1 MQRGLLGAVAT
12 LALAA
17 SALATD
23 AARASVS
30 IQVTWDGLL
39 HESTAAVMAT
49 SVEQRAVWENGR
61 IYTYAR
67 LHVDR
72 AIAGTGA
79 GELPTG
85 GEAWVRTMGGVV
97 GSVGQVVDGEAV
109 LSPGQSGLLF
119 LHPGPPGA
127 YVVTAR
133 GQGQFP
139 LVPDADPKAPPHL
152 VRSNSSG
159 ALLPPRPAPTS
170 PFAADVVH
178 GRVVDDVA
186 RDVVAAWDRTHAPPA
201 SPPAPPAPHAP

>member
-1 MQRGLLGAVAT
+1 MQRGLLGACVVVA
-12 LALAA
+12 AV
-17 SALATD
+17 ALATD
-23 AARASVS
+23 TARASVS

-72 AIAGTGA
+72 AIAGA
-79 GELPTG
+79 GELPSG

-109 LSPGQSGLLF
+109 LTPGQSGLLF

-139 LVPDADPKAPPHL
+139 LVHDADPKAPPHL

-186 RDVVAAWDRTHAPPA
+186 RDVVAAWDRTHTSIP
-201 SPPAPPAPHAP
+201 SPPHAP

>member
-1 MQRGLLGAVAT
+1 MQRGLLGACLTV
-12 LALAA
+12 ALAA
-17 SALATD
+17 SALASDT
-23 AARASVS
+23 ARASVS

-39 HESTAAVMAT
+39 RESTAAVVAT

-72 AIAGTGA
+72 AIAGA
-79 GELPTG
+79 GELPSG
-85 GEAWVRTMGGVV
+85 AEAWVRTMGGVV
-97 GSVGQVVDGEAV
+97 GKVGQVVDGEAV
-109 LSPGQSGLLF
+109 LTPGQSGLLF

-139 LVPDADPKAPPHL
+139 LVPDADPRAPPHL
-152 VRSNSSG
+152 VRSHSAG
-159 ALLPPRPAPTS
+159 ALLPPRPAATS
-170 PFAADVVH
+170 AFAADVVH

-186 RDVVAAWDRTHAPPA
+186 RDVVAAWDRTHAPA
-201 SPPAPPAPHAP
+201 APPAPPHAP